1 MDTTLLYVAT
11 DGSYGDATDLLIVN
25 SHAFI
30 PEDWESLD
38 NVDDRYRQEE
48 AAEIGVY
55 RSTEPLTWVWMTERE
70 VSEARTALEF
80 AIDVLNMHGNAKRA
94 DSLTS
99 VLSILE
105 RTGIKAA

>member
-25 SHAFI
+25 SHAFT

-80 AIDVLNMHGNAKRA
+80 AVDVLNMHGNTGRA

-105 RTGIKAA
+105 RTGIKVA